1 MGCAPEYERGGAG
14 VPVGGPSVCE
24 WQRQGLGSL
33 GEGGVGR
40 AKPRCVS
47 VCVSTGLMITYP

>member
-1 MGCAPEYERGGAG
+1 MSLWGDTC
-14 VPVGGPSVCE
+14 GGPSVCE
-24 WQRQGLGSL
+24 WQREGLGSL